1 MGIIKFLISL
11 ILICDSLFAQNPFNN
26 ALFLDGDEDFINTHS
41 PVFLNLSAVTI
52 TVWVKADSGG
62 QIISNH
68 IGGITWESVEFN
80 TGGFL
85 INSSNSNLTRQQLIF
100 PSISDSSWHHIAAV
114 WDGSEIRVYL
124 DGLAYGD
131 SLDAFNQP
139 WNDKSKIQIL
149 KLIQ

>member
-1 MGIIKFLISL
+1 MGKIIKFLMTL
-11 ILICDSLFAQNPFNN
+11 ILISEVLIAQSSFNN
-26 ALFLDGDEDFINTHS
+26 ALLLDGDEDFVNTHS

-68 IGGITWESVEFN
+68 IGGDTWESVEFN

-85 INSSNSNLTRQQLIF
+85 INSSNSDLTRQQLIF

-114 WDGSEIRVYL
+114 WDGS
-124 DGLAYGD
+124 
-131 SLDAFNQP
+131 
-139 WNDKSKIQIL
+139 
-149 KLIQ
+149 